1 MTGWQWGGGSPPK
14 PLTLDCFSPPADEK
28 TDDPGET
35 RGSARPGGMWTLV
48 TGCPTTQPP
57 ALGVEVSR
65 LHISGIT
72 SQQPSFSLTRPDQ
85 MLPWWLS
92 GKESTCQCRRLGF
105 DPNYG
110 RSPGEGNGNPLQY
123 SCLGNPWTEEPGG
136 LQCLPNSCETLNF
149 GSLNPHASL
158 QNGSCPAQLGEEL
171 ELIYS
176 SLYTVVGF
184 LSIKENLS
192 FNQITSMLL
201 YCLKVIKTLK

>member
-1 MTGWQWGGGSPPK
+1 
-14 PLTLDCFSPPADEK
+14 
-28 TDDPGET
+28 
-35 RGSARPGGMWTLV
+35 
-48 TGCPTTQPP
+48 
-57 ALGVEVSR
+57 
-65 LHISGIT
+65 
-72 SQQPSFSLTRPDQ
+72 

-110 RSPGEGNGNPLQY
+110 RSPGEGNGNPVQY
-123 SCLGNPWTEEPGG
+123 SCLGNPWTEESGG

-201 YCLKVIKTLK
+201 YCLKVIKILKWAEKVRNTFLVQMTNLQSSSKSSFCLLLPKKNLRERSAMTQLSIKSHEQRGQSATELNHPIVTKERVLYRTVGSTPKNYK